1 MVRYSYKTNDKGG
14 GIFMALIKCPEC
26 GKQISDKA
34 SSCPSCGCP
43 IASQATSIKVRALS
57 DDRKVKYMI
66 FLSGGR
72 ELARV
77 PIGAV
82 ATINISR
89 PTRITIRE
97 SYALMTSG
105 DNGSFNAVPGKCYE
119 AKFCKPGLAFWDT
132 VVSEVSFIG

>member
-1 MVRYSYKTNDKGG
+1 
-14 GIFMALIKCPEC
+14 MALIKCPEC
-26 GKQISDKA
+26 GRQVSDMA
-34 SSCPSCGCP
+34 SSCPQCGCP
-43 IASQATSIKVRALS
+43 IGNMPTTIKVRALS
-57 DDRKVKYMI
+57 DDKKVKYMI

-82 ATINISR
+82 ATINITK

-119 AKFCKPGLAFWDT
+119 AKFCKPGIAFWDT

>member
-1 MVRYSYKTNDKGG
+1 
-14 GIFMALIKCPEC
+14 MALINCPEC
-26 GKQISDKA
+26 GKKISDRA
-34 SSCPSCGCP
+34 SSCPNCGCP
-43 IASQATSIKVRALS
+43 MASSPTSIKVRCLS

-66 FLSGGR
+66 FLSGGF
-72 ELARV
+72 ELARA

-82 ATINISR
+82 ATINISK

-119 AKFCKPGLAFWDT
+119 ARFCKPGIAFWDT
-132 VVSEVSFIG
+132 VVSEVSMV

>member
-1 MVRYSYKTNDKGG
+1 MRRRVV
-14 GIFMALIKCPEC
+14 FMALIKCPEC
-26 GKQISDKA
+26 GKQISDRA
-34 SSCPSCGCP
+34 ASCPNCGCP
-43 IASQATSIKVRALS
+43 IGNAPTSIKVRALS

-77 PIGAV
+77 PIGTV
-82 ATINISR
+82 ATINISS

-105 DNGSFNAVPGKCYE
+105 DNGSFNALPGKCYE
-119 AKFCKPGLAFWDT
+119 ARFCKPGLAFWDT
-132 VVSEVSFIG
+132 VVSEVSIV